1 MPHLVFHMSI
11 ARELA
16 GMLESPIVGSERGAY
31 YMGAT
36 GPDMHVLD
44 GSRRRATHFF
54 DLGRTDE
61 QDCVG
66 AFFESYPELRDAKA
80 LSPRTAAF
88 VGGYLTHLVVDE
100 LWITDVYRPFFG
112 SQSSLGGD
120 AQANVIDRVLQYDMD
135 LERRRDREATAE
147 IRAALLAGPVD
158 VELSFVDNAALRR
171 WRDVAVDMLARPPT
185 WEFFRYLASRFL
197 RTAGVATEQ
206 ELEEFLKTVPDLL
219 RRARAQVSN
228 EQMRIA
234 VERMMTRSLKT
245 LRGYVE

>member
-16 GMLESPIVGSERGAY
+16 GTLKSPIIDSERGAY

-54 DLGRTDE
+54 DLGCIEE

-88 VGGYLTHLVVDE
+88 VAGYLSHLVVDE

-135 LERRRDREATAE
+135 LERQRDREATAE
-147 IRAALLAGPVD
+147 IRAALLADPVD
-158 VELSFVDNAALRR
+158 VEAGFVDNAALRR
-171 WRDVAVDMLARPPT
+171 WRDVAADLLARPPT
-185 WEFFRYLASRFL
+185 WDFFRYLAGRFL
-197 RTAGVATEQ
+197 RTAGVETEQ

-219 RRARAQVSN
+219 RRAREQVSD

-234 VERMMTRSLKT
+234 VDRMMTLSLRT
-245 LRGYVE
+245 LRDYLE